1 MARHQCGISALVSQ
15 TSFDRETSGSVA
27 ECRLFS
33 QAIIFGA
40 LLIVYFSSLVVQTF
54 HANKKYHEK
63 ESKGKIERIL
73 RCRYVIRSNY
83 GFAWHVQLLTGVG
96 FHIVESRLYNIDY
109 RLTSVLIVCPF
120 RNQPFHICNRSKH
133 KNITEFEIFKFKLW
147 YSPFTHCPWY
157 NLFPVHP

>member
-1 MARHQCGISALVSQ
+1 MTRNYPDLGSASHWLNQISHEARPIRSTTQIWVVTRHQYEISAPIFQ
-15 TSFDRETSGSVA
+15 RSFDRETSGSVA

-83 GFAWHVQLLTGVG
+83 GLL
-96 FHIVESRLYNIDY
+96 DM
-109 RLTSVLIVCPF
+109 
-120 RNQPFHICNRSKH
+120 CN
-133 KNITEFEIFKFKLW
+133 
-147 YSPFTHCPWY
+147 C
-157 NLFPVHP
+157 